1 MVVMVMAMP
10 NSVDEQV
17 GLVKPKRR
25 WLFFGGEGGQ
35 EKDAAPKDK
44 TLADLWVE
52 FLLQEASE
60 STTPATPATPATHDT
75 HDTHDA
81 HDTHDTHDTHAPNQ
95 RLCTND
101 RRGG

>member
-1 MVVMVMAMP
+1 MLLVVIVVMP
-10 NSVDEQV
+10 NSCDDQV

-60 STTPATPATPATHDT
+60 STTPAPHDT
-75 HDTHDA
+75 RHTTHT
-81 HDTHDTHDTHAPNQ
+81 THT
-95 RLCTND
+95 
-101 RRGG
+101 